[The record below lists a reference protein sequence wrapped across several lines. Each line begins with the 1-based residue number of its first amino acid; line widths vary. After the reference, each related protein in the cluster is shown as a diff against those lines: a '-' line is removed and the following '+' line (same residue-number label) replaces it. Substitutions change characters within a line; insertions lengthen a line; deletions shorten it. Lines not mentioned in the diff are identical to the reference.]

1 MLSWFIEFQLW
12 HQKALL
18 TEFEDAG
25 KTHPEDKEGWL
36 EEKILRQTTKVSTQG
51 STWVSSRQQ
60 QKASVCHF
68 YWFTFDTLQKIQK
81 ESIIKEK

>member
-51 STWVSSRQQ
+51 STWVSVQTTAEGFRLSL
-60 QKASVCHF
+60 F
-68 YWFTFDTLQKIQK
+68 YWFTFDTLQK